1 MSWTVFSICYSSGP
15 VVTSIDF
22 LIRPRWV
29 SDALI
34 SRENIYSYDAF
45 MHIFDIQMYIYI
57 LLIIMI
63 TIIIIIVSIY
73 IYITL
78 TYE

>member
-34 SRENIYSYDAF
+34 SRENIYIVMMPSC
-45 MHIFDIQMYIYI
+45 IFLIYRCIYI
-57 LLIIMI
+57 INNNDNNNYHN
-63 TIIIIIVSIY
+63 SKHIY
-73 IYITL
+73 IYYSNI
-78 TYE
+78 

>member
-34 SRENIYSYDAF
+34 SRENIYIVMMPSC
-45 MHIFDIQMYIYI
+45 IFLIYRCIYI

-73 IYITL
+73 IYYSNI
-78 TYE
+78 